1 MGFKIVSQTR
11 RRVRFRSDF
20 KFGFDAGNLIADR
33 IEAIPN
39 VEGVEVNPRTGSVL
53 VVFFGHKALKAVEHV
68 LSDSEYEVR
77 TMPKTIPTGT
87 SVISDVAFWPSLRLL
102 FGSFLPFPLRLGMF
116 ISGTK
121 DIFFDGFKQLFRGK
135 ITVEVLDLSSV
146 AIALVMRDFK
156 TAATTALLLGLGESL
171 EEWTRRKTMENLTE
185 SLAVNVDTV
194 WIRKDGEDF
203 EVPFSSLTK
212 YDILVVRA
220 GSAIAADGEVVG
232 GDGMVNQVS
241 MTGEPLPV
249 HRTAGNVVFA
259 GTTVEEGELLI
270 RPTAIGSESRLNKIV
285 EFIENS
291 EKAKAGIE
299 AKAMRLAD
307 TIVPYSFLLAGVV
320 GAVTRNLAKVAA
332 VLMVD
337 YSCALK
343 LATPIA
349 FLSAMKEAANHKI
362 LIKGGKY
369 LEALAQV
376 DTVVFD
382 KTGTLTVSSPK
393 VSCVVPLDSKWSEKE
408 ILRMAACLEE
418 HFPHPVARAVVR
430 AAAERHLQHEEE
442 HAEVEYIV
450 GHGIASK
457 LHGERL
463 LIGSRHLVED
473 DEGVDCSFAQPE
485 IDRIASKGHS
495 VLYFVVGCTLSGL
508 IGVEDPIRPE
518 AKDVIQNLKLLGIKN
533 IAMITGDGPRTAA
546 NVARRLGIMEYFSQV
561 LPTGKSDIVRRMEN
575 EGRKV
580 LMIGDGIN
588 DSPALSAATVG
599 VTLSDGADL
608 AKEVASVVLLNSDL
622 TQLPVAIELGQ
633 KTYRRIEEN
642 FQITIGLNSIYLAG
656 GLLGLI
662 MPATGAVLHNVTTL
676 GVAWNAQQ
684 PKLAEKYDQ
693 EEILELEYSDEA
705 LE

>member
-1 MGFKIVSQTR
+1 
-11 RRVRFRSDF
+11 
-20 KFGFDAGNLIADR
+20 
-33 IEAIPN
+33 
-39 VEGVEVNPRTGSVL
+39 
-53 VVFFGHKALKAVEHV
+53 
-68 LSDSEYEVR
+68 
-77 TMPKTIPTGT
+77 
-87 SVISDVAFWPSLRLL
+87 
-102 FGSFLPFPLRLGMF
+102 
-116 ISGTK
+116 
-121 DIFFDGFKQLFRGK
+121 
-135 ITVEVLDLSSV
+135 
-146 AIALVMRDFK
+146 
-156 TAATTALLLGLGESL
+156 
-171 EEWTRRKTMENLTE
+171 
-185 SLAVNVDTV
+185 
-194 WIRKDGEDF
+194 
-203 EVPFSSLTK
+203 
-212 YDILVVRA
+212 
-220 GSAIAADGEVVG
+220 
-232 GDGMVNQVS
+232 
-241 MTGEPLPV
+241 
-249 HRTAGNVVFA
+249 
-259 GTTVEEGELLI
+259 
-270 RPTAIGSESRLNKIV
+270 
-285 EFIENS
+285 
-291 EKAKAGIE
+291 
-299 AKAMRLAD
+299 
-307 TIVPYSFLLAGVV
+307 
-320 GAVTRNLAKVAA
+320 
-332 VLMVD
+332 
-337 YSCALK
+337 
-343 LATPIA
+343 
-349 FLSAMKEAANHKI
+349 
-362 LIKGGKY
+362 
-369 LEALAQV
+369 
-376 DTVVFD
+376 
-382 KTGTLTVSSPK
+382 
-393 VSCVVPLDSKWSEKE
+393 
-408 ILRMAACLEE
+408 MAACLEE

-463 LIGSRHLVED
+463 LIGSRHFVED

-518 AKDVIQNLKLLGIKN
+518 AKDVIQNLKLLGINN

-546 NVARRLGIMEYFSQV
+546 NVARRLGITKYFSQV

-622 TQLPVAIELGQ
+622 TQLPMAIELGQ

-642 FQITIGLNSIYLAG
+642 FQITIGLNSTYLAG

-693 EEILELEYSDEA
+693 EEILELEYDEA